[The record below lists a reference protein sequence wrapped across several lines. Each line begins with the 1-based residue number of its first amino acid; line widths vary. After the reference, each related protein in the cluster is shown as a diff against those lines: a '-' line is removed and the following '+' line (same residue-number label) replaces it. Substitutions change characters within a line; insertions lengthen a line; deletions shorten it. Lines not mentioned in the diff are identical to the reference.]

1 MLFLKSSSE
10 KGISSLSERTITH
23 SSPPG
28 LTQGAFSHISHCG
41 AEQHSCDVFKNKVEK
56 QIANRICVEKELWL
70 STMSDYD
77 GLHQRVGTYKE
88 DIRRLSITESSEELN
103 TYLISIQEEYM

>member
-1 MLFLKSSSE
+1 M
-10 KGISSLSERTITH
+10 
-23 SSPPG
+23 
-28 LTQGAFSHISHCG
+28 
-41 AEQHSCDVFKNKVEK
+41 
-56 QIANRICVEKELWL
+56 EKELWL